1 MRVRRRLFIVLVLLA
16 ATLVAAAKPL
26 RTKTVVRTW
35 QMPGYTAVADTIE
48 FKDTTVLNYHDVDVQ
63 QLYSISSATNG
74 NVLVSPIESRV
85 VQDRLKTIDDPFA
98 WSLTPYVV
106 TPQQQRFFNTTT
118 PFSTVAYKKGFVS
131 GHEEN
136 DIDFLFTGNIGKR
149 LNLGL
154 EMDYLSSMGHY
165 ANTAGKLFRGS
176 VWGSYTGAHY
186 SMHGAFGWS
195 RLSSFN
201 NGGIQDV
208 SQLSS
213 SLSSEDLPVRMNA
226 MIGYRYLSGYLHN
239 QYSIANPREYH
250 DSIMVIEDGRR
261 VKKDTIK
268 VEYVPLMTFS
278 HIFET
283 NNSNRRYIEK
293 TANQGFYDTT
303 YYDTSKTNDSTD
315 VLTIRNT
322 IAVTFCEA
330 YNTKLK
336 FGITAFAMNECQRFL
351 QDTLSVGG
359 VMPGRADSIFNYRWT
374 NNTFVGGA
382 IHKHSGANVRYHVEG
397 QVCVLGYKIGEFD
410 VHGKLQTR
418 FMAGKYPLEISARAY
433 AKSEK
438 PNWYLNH
445 FNSNHLRWENDFGF
459 TYRFMGGATVSYLYK
474 WLKPRIDFS
483 FENQTHPIYI
493 SATDW
498 KPRQFNGN
506 VQIITGDVG
515 LDLTTPW
522 INLENR
528 AVLQVST
535 NDSVMPVPLVI
546 LQHRLYYH
554 GTWFRA
560 LDAQIGVDL
569 RYFTRYHAPVLCPST
584 GMFATQQ
591 ETNVGNYPWMNVYA
605 SFYVR
610 SIRLRFFAHYQHLNH
625 LFMKSNTN
633 YLTMPG
639 YPTNR
644 DVFRAGIAWHYYN
657 GKLKVDS

>member
-35 QMPGYTAVADTIE
+35 QMPGYTAVADTID

-584 GMFATQQ
+584 GLFATQQ

-644 DVFRAGIAWHYYN
+644 DVFRAGIAWHFYN
-657 GKLKVDS
+657 

>member
-35 QMPGYTAVADTIE
+35 QMPGYTAVADTID

-303 YYDTSKTNDSTD
+303 YYDTRKTNDSTD

-410 VHGKLQTR
+410 VHGKLQTQ

-584 GMFATQQ
+584 GLFATQQ

-644 DVFRAGIAWHYYN
+644 DVFRAGIAWHFYN
-657 GKLKVDS
+657 

>member
-1 MRVRRRLFIVLVLLA
+1 MKVERLYIVLVLLA

-35 QMPGYTAVADTIE
+35 QMPGYTAVADTID

-584 GMFATQQ
+584 GLFATQQ

-644 DVFRAGIAWHYYN
+644 DVFRAGIAWHFYN
-657 GKLKVDS
+657 

>member
-1 MRVRRRLFIVLVLLA
+1 M
-16 ATLVAAAKPL
+16 AAAKQP
-26 RTKTVVRTW
+26 RTQTVVRTW
-35 QMPGYTAVADTIE
+35 TMPGYTAVADTIP
-48 FKDTTVLNYHDVDVQ
+48 FADTVMLNYHDVDVQ
-63 QLYSISSATNG
+63 QLYSLSSAMNG

-85 VQDRLKTIDDPFA
+85 VNDRLKTIDDPFA

-118 PFSTVAYKKGFVS
+118 PFSTIAYKKGFVS

-136 DIDFLFTGNIGKR
+136 DIDFLFTGNINRK

-154 EMDYLSSMGHY
+154 EMDYLNSVGHY

-176 VWGSYTGAHY
+176 VWGSYTGDHY
-186 SMHGAFGWS
+186 SMHAAFGWS
-195 RLSSFN
+195 SLNSFN
-201 NGGIQDV
+201 NGGLEDV
-208 SQLSS
+208 SLLSG
-213 SLSSEDLPVRMNA
+213 SLNPEDIPVRLNA

-239 QYSIANPREYH
+239 QYAITREREYH
-250 DSIMVIEDGRR
+250 DTIEVIEDGRR
-261 VKKDTIK
+261 VKRDTIK
-268 VEYVPLMTFS
+268 VEHIPLMTFS

-293 TANQGFYDTT
+293 DANQHFYDTT
-303 YYDTSKTNDSTD
+303 YYNPTNTNDSTD

-322 IAVTFCEA
+322 LAVTFCEA
-330 YNTKLK
+330 YNTKLR

-351 QDTLSVGG
+351 NDSV
-359 VMPGRADSIFNYRWT
+359 PYDPDSIYDYRWT

-382 IHKHSGANVRYHVEG
+382 IHKHSGANVHYHVEG
-397 QVCVLGYKIGEFD
+397 KVCVLGYKIGEFD
-410 VHGKLQTR
+410 VNGKLATQ
-418 FMAGKYPLEISARAY
+418 FNAGGYPLTINARAY
-433 AKSEK
+433 AKSET
-438 PNWYLNH
+438 PNYYLQSYR
-445 FNSNHLRWENDFGF
+445 SNHIRWNNHFGF
-459 TYRFMGGATVSYLYK
+459 TYRFLGGATVAYAYQ

-483 FENQTHPIYI
+483 FENQTNPIYI

-498 KPRQFNGN
+498 KPRQYNGN

-528 AVLQVST
+528 AVLQHST
-535 NDSVMPVPLVI
+535 NDSVLPVPLVI

-554 GTWFRA
+554 GTWFKA

-569 RYFTRYHAPVLCPST
+569 RYFTQYNAPVLCPST

-591 ETNVGNYPWMNVYA
+591 DTKIGNYPWMNVYA
-605 SFYVR
+605 NFYVR
-610 SIRLRFFAHYQHLNH
+610 SIRLRFFAQYQHINH
-625 LFMKSNTN
+625 LFMKKNIG
-633 YLTMPG
+633 YLTMPD

-644 DVFRAGIAWHYYN
+644 DVFRAGVAWHFYN
-657 GKLKVDS
+657 

>member
-1 MRVRRRLFIVLVLLA
+1 MKVERLYIVLVLLA

-26 RTKTVVRTW
+26 CTKTVVRTW

-293 TANQGFYDTT
+293 SANQGFYDTT

-584 GMFATQQ
+584 GLFATQQ

-644 DVFRAGIAWHYYN
+644 DVFRAGIAWHFYN
-657 GKLKVDS
+657 

>member
-303 YYDTSKTNDSTD
+303 YYDTRKTNDSTD

-438 PNWYLNH
+438 PSWYLNH

-506 VQIITGDVG
+506 VQIITGDAG

-584 GMFATQQ
+584 GLFATQQ

-644 DVFRAGIAWHYYN
+644 DVFRAGIAWHFYN
-657 GKLKVDS
+657 

>member
-1 MRVRRRLFIVLVLLA
+1 MLLA

-35 QMPGYTAVADTIE
+35 QMPGYTAVADTID

-459 TYRFMGGATVSYLYK
+459 TYRFMGGATVCYLYK

-584 GMFATQQ
+584 GLFATQQ

-644 DVFRAGIAWHYYN
+644 DVFRAGIAWHFYN
-657 GKLKVDS
+657 

>member
-35 QMPGYTAVADTIE
+35 QMPGYTAVADTID

-85 VQDRLKTIDDPFA
+85 VQDRKKTIDDPFA

-506 VQIITGDVG
+506 VQIITGDAG

-584 GMFATQQ
+584 GLFATQQ

-644 DVFRAGIAWHYYN
+644 DVFRAGIAWHFYN
-657 GKLKVDS
+657 